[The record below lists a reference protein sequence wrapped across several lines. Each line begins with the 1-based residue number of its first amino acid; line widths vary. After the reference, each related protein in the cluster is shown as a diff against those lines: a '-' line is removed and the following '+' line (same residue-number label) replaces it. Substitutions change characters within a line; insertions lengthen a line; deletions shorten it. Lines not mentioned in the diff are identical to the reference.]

1 MRPKN
6 IATLA
11 FGPST
16 RDTGRG
22 ALILRARCLCW
33 ARPRLVS
40 PLESPF
46 RAQRWCCTAAF
57 WAALLQWAAPA
68 AHAGPDAYAFAAS
81 CLRHCLAHST
91 GAHPRFTATLPA
103 LPAAEG
109 GLSSFES
116 LPTPS
121 MAASGRLLRHRSA
134 CRCARRLGVA
144 QSPAHTTATSCR
156 PSSIVDIPQQ
166 WSFAL
171 HRTLVTAAGEA
182 PLVAQQPPRV
192 GVRLP
197 VAARRRDHLFGGLTS
212 S

>member
-1 MRPKN
+1 M
-6 IATLA
+6 
-11 FGPST
+11 
-16 RDTGRG
+16 
-22 ALILRARCLCW
+22 
-33 ARPRLVS
+33 VS

-109 GLSSFES
+109 GLSSFAS
-116 LPTPS
+116 LPGRWLI
-121 MAASGRLLRHRSA
+121 ASGELLWCRSA
-134 CRCARRLGVA
+134 MPVRATPWLCGAALRCWCARRLGSA